1 MLRGSQMLKRR
12 DVEQKMIDLNFN
24 TRLLGFKYSVET
36 VLIFD
41 KKGTAIPMMKVYKEI
56 AEKYNT
62 DARSVERAM
71 RFSYDDVIKRST
83 NCEEVERY
91 IGYDSTGSAAMLSRM
106 YYRLKDDLEN
116 RQKDKQKEL
125 ESLVRKVVRE
135 ELRIQLGG
143 QNEASRIEDNVV
155 GKLQVFSGQR
165 N

>member
-1 MLRGSQMLKRR
+1 MSKRR

-41 KKGTAIPMMKVYKEI
+41 KRGTAIPMMKVYKEL

-91 IGYDSTGSAAMLSRM
+91 IGYDSTGSAATLSRM

-143 QNEASRIEDNVV
+143 QKDEAGRIEDNVV
-155 GKLQVFSGQR
+155 RKLQVFSGQR

>member
-1 MLRGSQMLKRR
+1 MLKRR

-24 TRLLGFKYSVET
+24 AKLLGFKYSVET

-41 KKGTAIPMMKVYKEI
+41 KRGTAIPMMKVYKEI

-62 DARSVERAM
+62 DARNVERAM
-71 RFSYDDVIKRST
+71 RFSYEDVIKRST
-83 NCEEVERY
+83 DCEEVERY
-91 IGYDSTGSAAMLSRM
+91 IGYDSTGSAAMFSRM

-116 RQKDKQKEL
+116 GQKDKQKEL
-125 ESLVRKVVRE
+125 EGLIRKIVRE

-143 QNEASRIEDNVV
+143 QKDEASRIEDNVI

>member
-1 MLRGSQMLKRR
+1 MLKRR

-83 NCEEVERY
+83 NCEEVE
-91 IGYDSTGSAAMLSRM
+91 
-106 YYRLKDDLEN
+106 
-116 RQKDKQKEL
+116 
-125 ESLVRKVVRE
+125 SLVRKVVRE

-143 QNEASRIEDNVV
+143 QNEAGRIEDNVV

>member
-1 MLRGSQMLKRR
+1 MLKRR

-41 KKGTAIPMMKVYKEI
+41 KKGTAIPMMEVYKEI
-56 AEKYNT
+56 AEKYNA

-83 NCEEVERY
+83 NCEEVE
-91 IGYDSTGSAAMLSRM
+91 
-106 YYRLKDDLEN
+106 
-116 RQKDKQKEL
+116 
-125 ESLVRKVVRE
+125 SLVRKVVRE

-143 QNEASRIEDNVV
+143 QNEAGRIEDNVV

>member
-1 MLRGSQMLKRR
+1 MLKRR

-41 KKGTAIPMMKVYKEI
+41 KKGTAIPMMEVYKEI
-56 AEKYNT
+56 AEKYNA

-91 IGYDSTGSAAMLSRM
+91 IGYDSIVSAATLSRI

-143 QNEASRIEDNVV
+143 QNEAGRIEDNVV

>member
-1 MLRGSQMLKRR
+1 MLKRR

-91 IGYDSTGSAAMLSRM
+91 IGYDSIGSAATLSRM
-106 YYRLKDDLEN
+106 CYRLKDDLEN

-143 QNEASRIEDNVV
+143 QNEAGRIEDNVV

>member
-1 MLRGSQMLKRR
+1 MLKRR

-41 KKGTAIPMMKVYKEI
+41 KKGTAIPMMKVY
-56 AEKYNT
+56 N
-62 DARSVERAM
+62 ARSVERAM

-91 IGYDSTGSAAMLSRM
+91 IGYDSIGSAATLSRM

-143 QNEASRIEDNVV
+143 QNEAGRIEDNVV

>member
-1 MLRGSQMLKRR
+1 MLKRR

-91 IGYDSTGSAAMLSRM
+91 IGYDSIGSAATLSRM

-125 ESLVRKVVRE
+125 
-135 ELRIQLGG
+135 
-143 QNEASRIEDNVV
+143 
-155 GKLQVFSGQR
+155 
-165 N
+165 